1 MEKENVKKEEQFTAP
16 VENADAAEQQVANKP
31 WYKKTWGKIMI
42 AAAAIGFGVGAAVV
56 VNKLKGT
63 TETTTDNSVEVEEQ
77 KETPRENNNN
87 RRDRFE
93 ARREKWNQQ

>member
-1 MEKENVKKEEQFTAP
+1 MENNVKDEQKFTAP
-16 VENADAAEQQVANKP
+16 VENANAAEQQVENKP
-31 WYKKTWGKIMI
+31 WYKKTWGKLVI
-42 AAAAIGFGVGAAVV
+42 AAAAIGLGMGAAVV

-77 KETPRENNNN
+77 KETPRENNN